1 MKVIQTKWLPLSIY
15 AVGLTSMPVLADISP
30 QIINGNEATK
40 GSWPF
45 MVALVSKNM
54 DAYEGQFCGASFIG
68 ERYVLTAAHCIEAS
82 SSQDFEVV
90 IGLSDLSSPDVEKHR
105 YSVEQVYAHES
116 YTQEPASNDI
126 AIIELSDKPMESAVD
141 LVDGYV
147 RDNLSAGQMLTVIG
161 WGDQNSSQEQYSS
174 TSQLQQV
181 NVPLVSQRDCN
192 LGQGDG
198 YSDIGADA
206 FCAGYKEGGRDSCS
220 GDSGGPIM
228 LSTNN
233 GHYEQLGL
241 VSWGEGC
248 AQPEAY
254 GVYTNISHF
263 ADWIGKKTAGFSY
276 QTKVMLGARPLGPI
290 EHKFEFTNKS
300 DQEVNVTNV
309 SLATGTNDPITYNGS
324 AIIKSNSCATL
335 SPNEGCDVVVSYN
348 IDSVGNHDFGIKV
361 STDSLAGVVT
371 SKAYAIGANEVSD
384 TVNAL
389 VTIPKNAVYSTEA
402 WDVEGDTIAS
412 PDIGNSQSTAFI
424 VDGIPAGTVS
434 LDLTVFSE
442 EDRDY
447 MEIYINGFEVGA
459 FAGLLSGTVELPMA
473 RAKDNSFMIAYS
485 KDEVGSAGHDRVTIK
500 NFAYSNEIKELS
512 LVEDPTTKKTGGSMG
527 WYWLAMLLGG
537 TMMRKSLS
545 LSKRKGTQ

>member
-15 AVGLTSMPVLADISP
+15 AVGLSSMPVLADISP

-82 SSQDFEVV
+82 SNQDFEVV
-90 IGLSDLSSPDVEKHR
+90 IGVSDLSSPDVEQHR
-105 YSVEQVYAHES
+105 YSVEQIYTHEN

-126 AIIELSDKPMESAVD
+126 AIIELSDRPTKSAVN
-141 LVDGYV
+141 LVDGHV
-147 RDNLSAGQMLTVIG
+147 RDNLNAGQMLTVIG
-161 WGDQNSSQEQYSS
+161 WGDQNSSEEQYSS
-174 TSQLQQV
+174 TSKLNQV
-181 NVPLVSQRDCN
+181 NVPLVSQRECN

-198 YSDIGADA
+198 YSDIGSDA
-206 FCAGYKEGGRDSCS
+206 FCAGYKEGGRDSCN

-228 LSTNN
+228 LYTNGN
-233 GHYEQLGL
+233 YEQLGL

-248 AQPEAY
+248 AQPNAF

-263 ADWIGKKTAGFSY
+263 ADWIDKKTAGFSY
-276 QTKVMLGARPLGPI
+276 QTKVMLGAQPLGLL

-300 DQEVNVTNV
+300 DQEINVTNV
-309 SLATGTNDPITYNGS
+309 SLAVGTNDPITYNGS
-324 AIIKSNSCATL
+324 AIIKSNSCMTL
-335 SPNEGCDVVVSYN
+335 SPNESCEVAVSYN
-348 IDSVGNHDFGIKV
+348 IDSVGNHGFGVKL
-361 STDSLAGVVT
+361 STDSLVDVVT

-384 TVNAL
+384 TVNVL
-389 VTIPKNAVYSTEA
+389 VTLPKNGVYSTEA
-402 WDVEGDTIAS
+402 WDVEGNTIAS
-412 PDIGNSQSTAFI
+412 PDIGNGQSTAFI
-424 VDGIPAGTVS
+424 VEGIPTGTVS

-442 EDRDY
+442 EEHDY

-459 FAGLLSGTVELPMA
+459 FAGQLSGTVELPMA

-485 KDEVGSAGHDRVTIK
+485 KDEVGAAGHDRVTIK
-500 NFAYSNEIKELS
+500 NFAYTDEIKELS
-512 LVEDPTTKKTGGSMG
+512 LTEDPIIKKTGGSLG
-527 WYWLAMLLGG
+527 WYWLVMLLGG
-537 TMMRKSLS
+537 AMRRKSFS
-545 LSKRKGTQ
+545 LFKREGSQ